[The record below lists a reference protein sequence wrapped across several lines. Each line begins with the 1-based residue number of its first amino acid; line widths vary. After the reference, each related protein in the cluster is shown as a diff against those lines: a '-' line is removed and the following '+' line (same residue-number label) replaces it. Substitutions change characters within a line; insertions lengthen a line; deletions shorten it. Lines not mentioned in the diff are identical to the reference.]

1 MKQVYRINEN
11 GYYIGP
17 VIADETPSDC
27 IEIQPPQ
34 GLYKGKWTGDEWME
48 GMTQEEIDEINNQP
62 REKTQLEILQE
73 TVDTLVLSSL
83 GVL

>member
-1 MKQVYRINEN
+1 MKQVYRIDAD
-11 GYYIGP
+11 GYYVEP

-34 GLYKGKWTGDEWME
+34 GLYRAKWTGSEWIEDMA
-48 GMTQEEIDEINNQP
+48 QEEIDRFKNQP
-62 REKTQLEILQE
+62 RPKTQLEILQE
-73 TVDTLVLSSL
+73 TVDMLVLDNL